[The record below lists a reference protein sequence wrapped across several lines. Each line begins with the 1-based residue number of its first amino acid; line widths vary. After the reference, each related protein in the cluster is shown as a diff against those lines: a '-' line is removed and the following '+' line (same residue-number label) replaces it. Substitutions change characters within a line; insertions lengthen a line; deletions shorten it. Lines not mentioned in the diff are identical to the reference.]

1 MGYSSTNIHFD
12 YDGQYAK
19 SGDDYEWIPSDGR
32 LYGISFKTS
41 SLDEITYS
49 CLKERICKKKRI
61 DPCLKRMNLSYIPL
75 VVEPKRQSYILDDE
89 DVYVYLTSVDKE
101 GRRSILHVEVIEE
114 MEQQSVVEKESS
126 YGGNYSEL
134 ASGLPEVEGNPGA
147 LTLVPRIEEA
157 ELYLPGAERV
167 ENVVINGKAEERAGE
182 GGVDSEGDVDN
193 SMGVRPSSYYVELPR
208 VAKEKPVVKE
218 WEDGLGLQLFQ
229 EFESKEAVKDIIDR
243 ASQENCFGISICNSD
258 RGRYVVK
265 CRGADEGCKWSVRAT
280 KIDKSEAFSIRTY
293 RNMHSCSR
301 VTSSTG
307 KKRKVTPR
315 CVAAIVH
322 KDYPGL
328 YETPTAKILV
338 GLVQRKLGV
347 EVSYTTCL
355 RGKKQAVAD
364 IRGDP
369 EKGYIILP
377 AYLYMLE
384 KANPDTKTSLVVDKN
399 NRFRYLFVALGAS
412 IEGFEYMRKVI
423 TVDAT
428 FLKTVEGGC
437 LIIAT
442 AQDPNLHH
450 YPIAFAVVDGEK
462 NESWKWF
469 FTTLKTVIPDSTELV
484 FVSDRNPS
492 LIKAVGEVYP
502 MSKHGYCIW
511 HLSHNVKAHVNQGR
525 DEVALQFRK
534 VACLYSEHEFKKQY
548 DDFRERYPSCA
559 RYLDKSVEVK
569 RWAKCHFPGARYNI
583 DTSNCAES
591 LNALFEKAR
600 RMSLLPMLDTVIDK
614 MSEWFNR
621 HRKDA
626 AE

>member
-49 CLKERICKKKRI
+49 CLKKRICKKKRI

-101 GRRSILHVEVIEE
+101 GRRIILHVEVIEE

-134 ASGLPEVEGNPGA
+134 ASGLPEVE
-147 LTLVPRIEEA
+147 
-157 ELYLPGAERV
+157 
-167 ENVVINGKAEERAGE
+167 AGE

-229 EFESKEAVKDIIDR
+229 EFESKEAVKDIIDK

-322 KDYPGL
+322 KDYLGL

-469 FTTLKTVIPDSTELV
+469 FTLLKTVIPDSTELV

-492 LIKAVGEVYP
+492 LIKAVGEVYL

-511 HLSHNVKAHVNQGR
+511 HLI
-525 DEVALQFRK
+525 
-534 VACLYSEHEFKKQY
+534 ACLHG
-548 DDFRERYPSCA
+548 
-559 RYLDKSVEVK
+559 YLSISNFLQLHVFCCKSTE
-569 RWAKCHFPGARYNI
+569 
-583 DTSNCAES
+583 
-591 LNALFEKAR
+591 
-600 RMSLLPMLDTVIDK
+600 
-614 MSEWFNR
+614 
-621 HRKDA
+621 
-626 AE
+626 